1 MRQLLSA
8 LVVMSA
14 VMWGTAASAQ
24 DQARDFSPDS
34 ARVYRASD
42 GESLAPPSG
51 GSAFDVVTGFLR
63 GRGQSDATANSLV
76 VESSSTDSRS
86 GVTHTR
92 LRQQVAGMTVYGT
105 YVRASATADGRL
117 VRVAE
122 NLEPITPAALVLA
135 QITQAEALV
144 AVLAEWYPTFTETL
158 PEISTVGNTTEFDGG
173 SFFFKNPTVTRV
185 VVPMANGALH
195 GGYLVTTWDDD
206 DNMLRHTVVGRTG
219 NILAVQVRTS
229 ADSYRIFEVNP
240 DDPAGALAARGESRS
255 YEGSTQSIR
264 RTTLTRMAM
273 GTRETDQPPLWIATS
288 DLPPSPGHPF
298 YARLTTLL
306 DGHHFDRF
314 VEGLCARFY
323 APVMGRPSLA
333 PGRYFRLLLV
343 GSFEGIDSERGMA
356 WRATDSLAV
365 RSFLRLAVDEA
376 PPDHSTIARTR
387 RLIDLETH
395 RTVFTWVQQRLVEA
409 GRLTGKTIAIDATT
423 LEANAAM
430 RSIVR
435 RDTGES
441 SQAFL
446 AGLATASGIETPTRE
461 ALARLDRKRK
471 KKTSNTDWTHPHDP
485 DAKVT
490 KMKDGRTHLAHKA
503 EHAVDME
510 TGAIVA
516 VTLHGADVGDT
527 TTIIET
533 AIAATEQVEDAQA
546 NVDDPQAL
554 DEIVGDKGYH
564 SNQTLIDLDAVGIRS
579 YVSEPDRGRRDWSKA
594 PEAQAPV
601 YGNRRRMRGRR
612 GRRLMRQRG
621 ERIERSFAH
630 LYDTGG
636 MRRTHL
642 RGHTNILKRLLIHAG
657 GFNLGLVMRHLIGIG
672 TPRGL
677 QGRVAAVR
685 ATLSVHMGVVRGRLT
700 PISSSHRLIPAVRG
714 RLASLTTFAVN
725 SSAAI
730 TCTTG

>member
-1 MRQLLSA
+1 
-8 LVVMSA
+8 
-14 VMWGTAASAQ
+14 
-24 DQARDFSPDS
+24 
-34 ARVYRASD
+34 
-42 GESLAPPSG
+42 
-51 GSAFDVVTGFLR
+51 
-63 GRGQSDATANSLV
+63 
-76 VESSSTDSRS
+76 
-86 GVTHTR
+86 
-92 LRQQVAGMTVYGT
+92 
-105 YVRASATADGRL
+105 
-117 VRVAE
+117 
-122 NLEPITPAALVLA
+122 
-135 QITQAEALV
+135 
-144 AVLAEWYPTFTETL
+144 
-158 PEISTVGNTTEFDGG
+158 
-173 SFFFKNPTVTRV
+173 
-185 VVPMANGALH
+185 
-195 GGYLVTTWDDD
+195 
-206 DNMLRHTVVGRTG
+206 
-219 NILAVQVRTS
+219 
-229 ADSYRIFEVNP
+229 
-240 DDPAGALAARGESRS
+240 
-255 YEGSTQSIR
+255 
-264 RTTLTRMAM
+264 M

-288 DLPPSPGHPF
+288 DLPTSPGHPF

-314 VEGLCARFY
+314 VEGLCDRFY

-343 GSFEGIDSERGMA
+343 GYFEGIDSERGIA

-441 SQAFL
+441 DQAFL
-446 AGLATASGIETPTRE
+446 AGLATASGVETPTRE
-461 ALARLDRKRK
+461 GLARLDRKRK

-516 VTLHGADVGDT
+516 VTLQGADVGDT

-546 NVDDPQAL
+546 NVDDRQSL
-554 DEIVGDKGYH
+554 EEIVGDKGYH

-579 YVSEPDRGRRDWSKA
+579 YVSEPDRGRRDWSKD
-594 PEAQAPV
+594 PEARAPV

-642 RGHTNILKRLLIHAG
+642 RCLHRSLLIRQPVSEPTASSASTTAEAG
-657 GFNLGLVMRHLIGIG
+657 ELSPQDPVEGRGHRQVAPVEGKTAN
-672 TPRGL
+672 TPRLGPVSTSRQRIAEL
-677 QGRVAAVR
+677 ARQALGMAVAIAWLPGPAGTRRRVAKPSVEEPDAAEPARPDLWGARVSNDPGLPDRQPPIR
-685 ATLSVHMGVVRGRLT
+685 ALSE
-700 PISSSHRLIPAVRG
+700 
-714 RLASLTTFAVN
+714 
-725 SSAAI
+725 
-730 TCTTG
+730 